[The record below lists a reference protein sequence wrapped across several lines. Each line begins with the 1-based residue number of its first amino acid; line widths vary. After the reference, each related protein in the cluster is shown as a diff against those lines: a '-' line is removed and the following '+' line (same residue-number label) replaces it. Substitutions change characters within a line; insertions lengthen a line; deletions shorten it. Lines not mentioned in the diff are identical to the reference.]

1 LQQWPGMIGYGILH
15 LITFGF
21 LFFSYIFFCTIRET
35 SLPPKKDPESQSY
48 RQYLKSFPGLI
59 RADGRL
65 ALYLSVKVL
74 SASAFVVYSFLSVH
88 VLSALHKTESFL
100 GTLLMVQMAGML
112 IGNICGGWLGNRLG
126 GRKVLLAGHGGF
138 MVMALCAIVLTREWQ
153 AYLLFFIFGVAFYL
167 ERIGSLTF
175 NMDLAPVEK
184 RVVYFALFGVA
195 KLIGLL
201 LASLAGPMWQNYAT
215 ELSYG
220 PQITFLITCAPVVI
234 LMAASIF
241 LIVLI
246 PDPHFE
252 QER

>member
-1 LQQWPGMIGYGILH
+1 
-15 LITFGF
+15 
-21 LFFSYIFFCTIRET
+21 
-35 SLPPKKDPESQSY
+35 
-48 RQYLKSFPGLI
+48 
-59 RADGRL
+59 
-65 ALYLSVKVL
+65 
-74 SASAFVVYSFLSVH
+74 
-88 VLSALHKTESFL
+88 
-100 GTLLMVQMAGML
+100 
-112 IGNICGGWLGNRLG
+112 
-126 GRKVLLAGHGGF
+126 
-138 MVMALCAIVLTREWQ
+138 
-153 AYLLFFIFGVAFYL
+153 
-167 ERIGSLTF
+167 
-175 NMDLAPVEK
+175 MDLAPVEK